1 MAELDFPLLKEL
13 FPRKKKP
20 VVHELKWKLPEER
33 LTAPLEDAE
42 ATIAKLKKAKAVF
55 KFGGEFTE
63 SIFFKEAQGAQGVFS
78 YYIIRTDKKT
88 EREQVLFDGYM
99 LMEEEKLGI
108 QLSSSFSFRKNLQ
121 EMGYREAFSREL
133 TLWSFSYLSISCT
146 VFSVAGMGDFLE
158 IALPQTKIVKNRELH
173 EKQAQGLLKTLGIQ
187 ENQAIPT
194 DLITLQLVSMMQQAQ
209 QQGGQQPGPQTQ
221 DSTQQAQATQQPQS
235 GKPASKPSRF
245 GGDFNL

>member
-1 MAELDFPLLKEL
+1 
-13 FPRKKKP
+13 
-20 VVHELKWKLPEER
+20 
-33 LTAPLEDAE
+33 
-42 ATIAKLKKAKAVF
+42 
-55 KFGGEFTE
+55 
-63 SIFFKEAQGAQGVFS
+63 
-78 YYIIRTDKKT
+78 
-88 EREQVLFDGYM
+88 
-99 LMEEEKLGI
+99 
-108 QLSSSFSFRKNLQ
+108 
-121 EMGYREAFSREL
+121 MGYREAFSREL